1 MSAVATITRLAIV
14 NRGAAAM
21 RLINAAREYAAE
33 HQRDIQIVAI
43 HTEADAR
50 ALFVREADFAVRV
63 DGPISVDNLTAVAA
77 ALTLAGVDGAWV
89 GWGPLA
95 QQPAFAEM
103 CAHLGI
109 TNVGLSAA
117 TLTSIADRSVL
128 QSAAESAGGNLSSL
142 EIVERGYSRHV
153 EVLVAGDRFGDVW
166 AVGVHDGTL
175 QRRSEKVLVESADP
189 TLIGVDDALL
199 RSVAARL
206 ASLTGVVGAAT
217 VAFVRENP
225 SSDISLLR
233 ISGGLPLGHGV
244 TEIGSGTD
252 LAKLQ
257 LHIAEGGRLV
267 GAAPIADGHA
277 IAVRLNAEDAELGF
291 APAPGRVVLLQ
302 VPTGPGL
309 RIDPAVSE
317 GDSVRPGDDSTLA
330 EVVAWGRDRDEARVR
345 LRRALAQLP
354 VVLEG
359 GTTNKGFLLD
369 LLDRD
374 EVRRGDYD
382 TGWLDRLAAAGET
395 AGREHGEM
403 AVLMAAVDA
412 YDERQRSSRGHL
424 FATARRGRPQVSSEL
439 GRHFELNHRGNEYAV
454 FVRRTGRRQY
464 RVAVDG
470 VEIGLV
476 VTRLGRYQSRL
487 DVDGRSLRIVSA
499 IQAGDHLVEVDG
511 VPHRLSR
518 GDGGIVRSGLPGVVV
533 AVHVTVGDEVTAN
546 DALVTIESMKMESQI
561 LAPFTGRVRQ
571 VCIGTNVQVDSG
583 APLVHLE
590 PGNARRAA
598 LGEPRCTFSPADDGA
613 VLSVERRFAANLDTL
628 TRLVMGY
635 DVAALAATRVAADQA
650 AIARELAVDS
660 PERVAGELR
669 LLGVFADLRALFR
682 SERDS
687 SDNDPAEADLSV
699 TSPQEHLHA
708 FLRSPGPAVE
718 GVPPRYLQALGR
730 ALAHYGI
737 RDLEHDEALEEAL
750 YWIMQSRQRTDVQVP
765 VIVAVLNHWLARP
778 AVGVGE
784 QLRDTLD
791 RLVAA
796 TQHDHPVIADL
807 AREVRFEAIDRPIV
821 DAARRDVLEMALAHL
836 DELVAGRGER
846 SEHLDALI
854 ACSEPMEHALL
865 DRARNGDRTTAE
877 VVAEVLTRRHHRWG
891 TFGAFAVGVEPVAP
905 STVSV
910 DHESYVHGP
919 VRLVA
924 LCAPFSALPTAAAA
938 AVSALQ
944 SAGSEFPA
952 MIEIYTWLTD
962 VDAQLA
968 DDAIAAAALDAL
980 SAHPLGDSLRY
991 AVVAVASGGNGSV
1004 HGEQSVRHVT
1014 LRPSPA
1020 GLVEDRFLRGLHPMM
1035 AERLRLWRLANFELE
1050 RLGSPT
1056 GVHLFRATARG
1067 NASDERLFAIAEVR
1081 DLTPVRD
1088 DAGRVVA
1095 LPELERTLLTSM
1107 EAIRRVQAPRPLG
1120 QRLWWNR
1127 IVLGIWP
1134 PVTFT
1139 LGEIES
1145 IAATLAG
1152 AAVGLGLE
1160 EVHLL
1165 CRRVDA
1171 TSGQLR
1177 DVALRFTTTTGTS
1190 FVLEE
1195 TEQPAAPLVPL
1206 DEYSRKVVQ
1215 SRRRGTTYP
1224 YELLRGLVA
1233 PRAGGRDEITG
1244 GSFTEYDLDDAGC
1257 LAPVQ
1262 RPPGCNLA
1270 SIVVGVVT
1278 NTTDRYP
1285 EGMSRVALLGDPTR
1299 ALGALAEPECVR
1311 IMAAIDLAEQMGV
1324 PLEWYA
1330 LSAGAKIAMDSG
1342 TENMDWIAD
1351 VLRRIIEFT
1360 QQGGEINV
1368 VVTGINVGAQPYW
1381 NAEAT
1386 MLMHTKGILVMTP
1399 ASAMV
1404 LTGKQALDFS
1414 GGVSAEDNHGIGGY
1428 ERVMGPNGQAQYWAP
1443 DVPAA
1448 CGVLLAHYAH
1458 SYSAPGERFPR
1469 RALTGDPFDRDV
1481 RTSRHHLEGSDLT
1494 TVGDIFSETTNPE
1507 RKKPF
1512 DIRSVMRA
1520 VLDLDHPT
1528 AERWADLAESDT
1540 AVVWD
1545 GHLGGIPVCAIGIEA
1560 HALARQGRLPADGP
1574 DQWTSGTLFPMSSKK
1589 IARAVNAASGSQPLL
1604 VLANLSGF
1612 DGSPESM
1619 RRTQLEF
1626 GAEIGRAVVN
1636 FRGPVVFCVVS
1647 RFHGGAFVVF
1657 SQKLNPR
1664 LETLAIEG
1672 SHASVIGGSPAAA
1685 VVFAGEV
1692 EKRTRADARVVEL
1705 QAKVAAA
1712 DAGERATLRG
1722 ALADALAQAHSDHLG
1737 AVAAE
1742 FDAIHSVERAL
1753 AVGSVNRIIPA
1764 AQLRP
1769 LLIDAVERGMAR
1781 ELDRLGVQI

>member
-1 MSAVATITRLAIV
+1 MATITRLAIV

-33 HQRDIQIVAI
+33 LQRDLQIVAV
-43 HTEADAR
+43 HVDADAR
-50 ALFVREADFAVRV
+50 SLFVREADFAVRV
-63 DGPISVDNLTAVAA
+63 DGPISVDNLD
-77 ALTLAGVDGAWV
+77 ALEEALRLAEVDGAWV

-103 CAHLGI
+103 CVRMGI
-109 TNVGLSAA
+109 TNVGLGAD
-117 TLTSIADRSVL
+117 TLRSIADRSLL
-128 QSAAESAGGNLSSL
+128 QAAAESAGGRLSPL
-142 EIVERGYSRHV
+142 EIVERGYARHI

-175 QRRSEKVLVESADP
+175 QRRSEKVLVESADER
-189 TLIGVDDALL
+189 LIGVAGDLL
-199 RSVAARL
+199 RSVAVRV

-217 VAFVRENP
+217 IAFVRE
-225 SSDISLLR
+225 DLAADVSLLR

-244 TEIGSGTD
+244 TEIAGGID

-267 GAAPIADGHA
+267 GAAPIGDGHA

-291 APAPGRVVLLQ
+291 APAPGRVLLLQ

-317 GDSVRPGDDSTLA
+317 GDVVRPGDDPTLA

-354 VVLEG
+354 VVLDG

-369 LLDRD
+369 LLDRA
-374 EVRRGDYD
+374 EVRAGQYD

-395 AGREHGEM
+395 AGREHGDK

-412 YDERQRSSRGHL
+412 YDERQRSSRARL
-424 FATARRGRPQVSSEL
+424 FATARRGRPEVSSEL
-439 GRHFELNHRGNEYAV
+439 GHRVELCHRGNEYGV

-487 DVDGRSLRIVSA
+487 DVGGRSHRIVSA

-533 AVHVTVGDEVTAN
+533 AVHVQVGDEVAVN
-546 DALVTIESMKMESQI
+546 DALATIESMKMESPV
-561 LAPFTGRVRQ
+561 LAPFAGRVRQ

-590 PGNARRAA
+590 PISHGRAA
-598 LGEPRCTFSPADDGA
+598 LGESRCTFSAPDDPA
-613 VLSVERRFAANLDTL
+613 LPSVASRFAANLDTL
-628 TRLVMGY
+628 TRLIMGY
-635 DVAALAATRVAADQA
+635 DVAVAATKRVAAEQVD
-650 AIARELAVDS
+650 IARELGADA
-660 PERVAGELR
+660 PERVVGELR
-669 LLGVFADLRALFR
+669 LLDVFADVRALFR
-682 SERDS
+682 SERDPS
-687 SDNDPAEADLSV
+687 GNDLEEADLLV
-699 TSPQEHLHA
+699 TSPQEYMHA
-708 FLRSPGPAVE
+708 FLRAPGPNVE
-718 GVPPRYLQALGR
+718 GVPQRYLEALGR

-737 RDLEHDEALEEAL
+737 RSLEHTEALEEAL
-750 YWIMQSRQRTDVQVP
+750 FWIMQSRGRIDAQVP
-765 VIVAVLNHWLARP
+765 VIVAVLNHWLDRP

-784 QLRDTLD
+784 QLRETLD

-796 TQHDHPVIADL
+796 TQRDHPVIADL
-807 AREVRFEAIDRPIV
+807 AREVRFTAIDRPIV
-821 DAARRDVLEMALAHL
+821 DAVRRDVLTAALAHL
-836 DELVAGRGER
+836 DDLVAGNGDRAG
-846 SEHLDALI
+846 HLEAI
-854 ACSEPMEHALL
+854 VACAEPLEFALL
-865 DRARNGDRTTAE
+865 DRARSGTVATADA
-877 VVAEVLTRRHHRWG
+877 VAELLTRRHHRWG
-891 TFGAFAVGVEPVAP
+891 TFGEFTRLGHAPVAMA
-905 STVSV
+905 V
-910 DHESYVHGP
+910 DHVADDGAT
-919 VRLVA
+919 VRIVA
-924 LCAPFSALPTAAAA
+924 ACAPFSSLTAAVAAVLDHARDSATPVQAEVYTWLDDGDVDDDAVTAAA
-938 AVSALQ
+938 
-944 SAGSEFPA
+944 E
-952 MIEIYTWLTD
+952 
-962 VDAQLA
+962 
-968 DDAIAAAALDAL
+968 AALAHHWTGDADT
-980 SAHPLGDSLRY
+980 SVQYAVIAVAGTSEDSDLGDRRVL
-991 AVVAVASGGNGSV
+991 
-1004 HGEQSVRHVT
+1004 HVT
-1014 LRPSPA
+1014 FRPTLE

-1035 AERLRLWRLANFELE
+1035 AERLRLWRLSNFNLE
-1050 RLGSPT
+1050 RLASTT
-1056 GVHLFRATARG
+1056 GVHLFRGIGRD

-1088 DAGRVVA
+1088 DGGRIVA
-1095 LPELERTLLTSM
+1095 LPELERTLLAAM

-1127 IVLGIWP
+1127 IVLRVWP
-1134 PVTFT
+1134 PVTFSPE
-1139 LGEIES
+1139 EIGRL
-1145 IAATLAG
+1145 AAELAG
-1152 AAVGLGLE
+1152 AATGLGLE
-1160 EVHLL
+1160 EVHVL
-1165 CRRVDA
+1165 CSRVDA
-1171 TSGQLR
+1171 ATGAKR
-1177 DVALRFTTTTGTS
+1177 DVALRFTSTTGSS
-1190 FVLEE
+1190 FVLRE
-1195 TEQPAAPLVPL
+1195 TEQPTEPLVPL

-1215 SRRRGTTYP
+1215 SRRRGTIYP
-1224 YELLRGLVA
+1224 YELIRGLVA
-1233 PRAGGRDEITG
+1233 PHAGGRSEITG
-1244 GSFTEYDLDDAGC
+1244 GGFTEYDLGETGA
-1257 LAPVQ
+1257 LVPVH
-1262 RPPGCNLA
+1262 RPPGRNVA

-1278 NTTDRYP
+1278 NTSDRYP
-1285 EGMSRVALLGDPTR
+1285 EGMIRVALLGDPTR

-1324 PLEWYA
+1324 PVEWYA

-1399 ASAMV
+1399 SSAMV

-1428 ERVMGPNGQAQYWAP
+1428 ERVMGPNGQAQYWAA

-1469 RALTGDPFDRDV
+1469 RAATSDPFDRDV
-1481 RTSRHHLEGSDLT
+1481 RSARHHLEGSDLA
-1494 TVGDIFSETTNPE
+1494 TVGDIFSEHSNPE

-1520 VLDLDHPT
+1520 VLDADHQPL
-1528 AERWADLAESDT
+1528 ERWADLAESDT

-1545 GHLGGIPVCAIGIEA
+1545 GQLGGIPVCVIGIEA

-1589 IARAVNAASGSQPLL
+1589 IARAVNATSGSQPLV

-1636 FRGPVVFCVVS
+1636 FRGPIVFCVVS

-1657 SQKLNPR
+1657 SQKLNPM
-1664 LETLAIEG
+1664 LETLAVEG

-1705 QAKVAAA
+1705 EARIASAAP
-1712 DAGERATLRG
+1712 GERATLRSE
-1722 ALADALAQAHSDHLG
+1722 LVTTLAQAHSDQLG

-1753 AVGSVNRIIPA
+1753 AVGSVSRIIPA

-1769 LLIDAVERGMAR
+1769 LLIDAVERGMSRAVER
-1781 ELDRLGVQI
+1781 SSGEM

>member
-1 MSAVATITRLAIV
+1 M
-14 NRGAAAM
+14 
-21 RLINAAREYAAE
+21 
-33 HQRDIQIVAI
+33 
-43 HTEADAR
+43 
-50 ALFVREADFAVRV
+50 
-63 DGPISVDNLTAVAA
+63 
-77 ALTLAGVDGAWV
+77 
-89 GWGPLA
+89 
-95 QQPAFAEM
+95 
-103 CAHLGI
+103 
-109 TNVGLSAA
+109 
-117 TLTSIADRSVL
+117 
-128 QSAAESAGGNLSSL
+128 
-142 EIVERGYSRHV
+142 
-153 EVLVAGDRFGDVW
+153 
-166 AVGVHDGTL
+166 
-175 QRRSEKVLVESADP
+175 
-189 TLIGVDDALL
+189 
-199 RSVAARL
+199 
-206 ASLTGVVGAAT
+206 
-217 VAFVRENP
+217 
-225 SSDISLLR
+225 
-233 ISGGLPLGHGV
+233 
-244 TEIGSGTD
+244 
-252 LAKLQ
+252 
-257 LHIAEGGRLV
+257 
-267 GAAPIADGHA
+267 
-277 IAVRLNAEDAELGF
+277 
-291 APAPGRVVLLQ
+291 
-302 VPTGPGL
+302 
-309 RIDPAVSE
+309 
-317 GDSVRPGDDSTLA
+317 
-330 EVVAWGRDRDEARVR
+330 
-345 LRRALAQLP
+345 
-354 VVLEG
+354 
-359 GTTNKGFLLD
+359 
-369 LLDRD
+369 
-374 EVRRGDYD
+374 
-382 TGWLDRLAAAGET
+382 
-395 AGREHGEM
+395 
-403 AVLMAAVDA
+403 
-412 YDERQRSSRGHL
+412 
-424 FATARRGRPQVSSEL
+424 
-439 GRHFELNHRGNEYAV
+439 
-454 FVRRTGRRQY
+454 
-464 RVAVDG
+464 
-470 VEIGLV
+470 
-476 VTRLGRYQSRL
+476 
-487 DVDGRSLRIVSA
+487 
-499 IQAGDHLVEVDG
+499 
-511 VPHRLSR
+511 
-518 GDGGIVRSGLPGVVV
+518 
-533 AVHVTVGDEVTAN
+533 
-546 DALVTIESMKMESQI
+546 
-561 LAPFTGRVRQ
+561 
-571 VCIGTNVQVDSG
+571 
-583 APLVHLE
+583 
-590 PGNARRAA
+590 
-598 LGEPRCTFSPADDGA
+598 
-613 VLSVERRFAANLDTL
+613 
-628 TRLVMGY
+628 
-635 DVAALAATRVAADQA
+635 
-650 AIARELAVDS
+650 
-660 PERVAGELR
+660 
-669 LLGVFADLRALFR
+669 
-682 SERDS
+682 
-687 SDNDPAEADLSV
+687 
-699 TSPQEHLHA
+699 
-708 FLRSPGPAVE
+708 
-718 GVPPRYLQALGR
+718 
-730 ALAHYGI
+730 
-737 RDLEHDEALEEAL
+737 
-750 YWIMQSRQRTDVQVP
+750 
-765 VIVAVLNHWLARP
+765 
-778 AVGVGE
+778 
-784 QLRDTLD
+784 
-791 RLVAA
+791 
-796 TQHDHPVIADL
+796 
-807 AREVRFEAIDRPIV
+807 
-821 DAARRDVLEMALAHL
+821 
-836 DELVAGRGER
+836 
-846 SEHLDALI
+846 
-854 ACSEPMEHALL
+854 
-865 DRARNGDRTTAE
+865 
-877 VVAEVLTRRHHRWG
+877 
-891 TFGAFAVGVEPVAP
+891 
-905 STVSV
+905 
-910 DHESYVHGP
+910 
-919 VRLVA
+919 
-924 LCAPFSALPTAAAA
+924 
-938 AVSALQ
+938 
-944 SAGSEFPA
+944 
-952 MIEIYTWLTD
+952 
-962 VDAQLA
+962 
-968 DDAIAAAALDAL
+968 
-980 SAHPLGDSLRY
+980 
-991 AVVAVASGGNGSV
+991 
-1004 HGEQSVRHVT
+1004 
-1014 LRPSPA
+1014 
-1020 GLVEDRFLRGLHPMM
+1020 
-1035 AERLRLWRLANFELE
+1035 
-1050 RLGSPT
+1050 
-1056 GVHLFRATARG
+1056 
-1067 NASDERLFAIAEVR
+1067 
-1081 DLTPVRD
+1081 
-1088 DAGRVVA
+1088 
-1095 LPELERTLLTSM
+1095 
-1107 EAIRRVQAPRPLG
+1107 
-1120 QRLWWNR
+1120 
-1127 IVLGIWP
+1127 
-1134 PVTFT
+1134 
-1139 LGEIES
+1139 
-1145 IAATLAG
+1145 
-1152 AAVGLGLE
+1152 GLGLE

-1171 TSGQLR
+1171 SSGQLR

-1448 CGVLLAHYAH
+1448 CRVLLAHYAH